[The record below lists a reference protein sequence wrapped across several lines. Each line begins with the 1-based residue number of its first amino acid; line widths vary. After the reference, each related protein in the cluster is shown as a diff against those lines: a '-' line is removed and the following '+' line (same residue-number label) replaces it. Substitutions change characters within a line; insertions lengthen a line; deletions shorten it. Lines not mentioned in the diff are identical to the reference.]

1 MTSPPLAPA
10 HAKMPSVNR
19 QTAPPRPLEA
29 VVFDCDGLLLDTE
42 THWST
47 AETTL
52 FARYG
57 KTFGRDHKVRMI
69 GSSMQAA
76 GEILEELLEQP
87 GRASQINDEM
97 LELVEEA
104 MMASEPMPG
113 AADLVGELRGRVPVA
128 LASNSWRRLI
138 TVALHAADLTDS
150 FDVVVCGDEVARPKP
165 APDIYLETARLLGA
179 APERTIALEDS
190 PNGVRSARAAG
201 MFVVGIPSFE
211 GIELP
216 EAHIVADSLKAD
228 DVRRALDLL

>member
-1 MTSPPLAPA
+1 LLGGA
-10 HAKMPSVNR
+10 HAKMPPMTDITS
-19 QTAPPRPLEA
+19 PPRPLEA

-42 THWST
+42 THWTT

-57 KTFGRDHKVRMI
+57 KTFGRDHKLRMI

-87 GRASQINDEM
+87 GRASEINVEM

-104 MMASEPMPG
+104 MVASEPMPG
-113 AADLVGELRGRVPVA
+113 AADLVAELRGRLPIA

-150 FDVVVCGDEVARPKP
+150 FDVVVCGDEVDRPKP
-165 APDIYLETARLLGA
+165 APDIYVETARLLGA

-190 PNGVRSARAAG
+190 PNGVQSARAAG

-216 EAHIVADSLKAD
+216 DAHFVSDSLKSD
-228 DVRRALDLL
+228 DVRRALDLI

>member
-1 MTSPPLAPA
+1 
-10 HAKMPSVNR
+10 MPSVNR

-42 THWST
+42 MHWTT

-57 KTFGRDHKVRMI
+57 KTFGHDHKLRMI
-69 GSSMQAA
+69 GSSLQAT
-76 GEILEELLEQP
+76 GVILEELLEQP
-87 GRASQINDEM
+87 GRASEINSEM
-97 LELVEEA
+97 LDLVEEA
-104 MMASEPMPG
+104 MVASEPMPG
-113 AADLVGELRGRVPVA
+113 AADLVAELRGRVPIA

-150 FDVVVCGDEVARPKP
+150 FDVVVCGDEVPHPKP
-165 APDIYLETARLLGA
+165 APDIYLETARLLKV

-190 PNGVRSARAAG
+190 PNGVQAARAAG

-216 EAHIVADSLKAD
+216 EAHILADSLKAQE
-228 DVRRALDLL
+228 VRRALDLL

>member
-1 MTSPPLAPA
+1 MNDITS
-10 HAKMPSVNR
+10 
-19 QTAPPRPLEA
+19 PPRPLEA

-42 THWST
+42 THWT
-47 AETTL
+47 AAETRL

-57 KTFGRDHKVRMI
+57 KSFGRDHKLRMI

-87 GRASQINDEM
+87 GRASEINAEM

-104 MMASEPMPG
+104 MVASEPMPG
-113 AADLVGELRGRVPVA
+113 AADLVAELRGRVPVA

-138 TVALHAADLTDS
+138 TVALHASDLTHS

-165 APDIYLETARLLGA
+165 APDIYLETARLLGV

-190 PNGVRSARAAG
+190 PNGVRSAHAAG
-201 MFVVGIPSFE
+201 MYVVGIPSFE

-216 EAHIVADSLKAD
+216 EAHLVADSLKSD

>member
-1 MTSPPLAPA
+1 MNDITS
-10 HAKMPSVNR
+10 
-19 QTAPPRPLEA
+19 PPRPLEA

-42 THWST
+42 THWT
-47 AETTL
+47 AAETRL

-57 KTFGRDHKVRMI
+57 KTFGRDHKLRMI

-87 GRASQINDEM
+87 GRASEINAEM

-104 MMASEPMPG
+104 MVASEPMPG
-113 AADLVGELRGRVPVA
+113 AADLVAELRGRVPVA

-138 TVALHAADLTDS
+138 TVALHAADLTHS

-190 PNGVRSARAAG
+190 PNGVRSARSAG

-216 EAHIVADSLKAD
+216 EAQLVADSVKAD
-228 DVRRALDLL
+228 DVRWALDLL

>member
-1 MTSPPLAPA
+1 
-10 HAKMPSVNR
+10 MPRVNR
-19 QTAPPRPLEA
+19 QSAPPRPLEA
-29 VVFDCDGLLLDTE
+29 VVFDCDGLLLNTE
-42 THWST
+42 VHWTT
-47 AETTL
+47 AEITL

-57 KTFGRDHKVRMI
+57 KTFGRDHKLRMI
-69 GSSMQAA
+69 GSSLQAT
-76 GEILEELLEQP
+76 GVILEELLEQP
-87 GRASQINDEM
+87 GRASEINIEM

-104 MMASEPMPG
+104 MVASEPMPG
-113 AADLVGELRGRVPVA
+113 AADLVAELHGRVPIA

-150 FDVVVCGDEVARPKP
+150 FDVVVCGDEVPSPKP
-165 APDIYLETARLLGA
+165 APDIYLETARLMNV

-190 PNGVRSARAAG
+190 ANGVRAAREAG

-216 EAHIVADSLKAD
+216 EAHMLADSLEAH

>member
-1 MTSPPLAPA
+1 LLRGVR
-10 HAKMPSVNR
+10 AKMPSMNR
-19 QTAPPRPLEA
+19 RTAAPRPLEA

-42 THWST
+42 THWT
-47 AETTL
+47 AAETTL
-52 FARYG
+52 FTRYG
-57 KTFGRDHKVRMI
+57 KTFGRDHKLRMI
-69 GSSMQAA
+69 GSSMQAS
-76 GEILEELLEQP
+76 GEILEDLLEQP
-87 GRASQINDEM
+87 GRASEINDER

-104 MMASEPMPG
+104 MVASEPMPG
-113 AADLVGELRGRVPVA
+113 AADRVAELRGRVLVA

-138 TVALHAADLTDS
+138 TVALHAADLTHS

-165 APDIYLETARLLGA
+165 APDIYLETARLLGVP
-179 APERTIALEDS
+179 PERTMALEDS

-216 EAHIVADSLKAD
+216 EAHLVADSLKAD

>member
-1 MTSPPLAPA
+1 VPRFPPMNDITS
-10 HAKMPSVNR
+10 
-19 QTAPPRPLEA
+19 PPRPLEA

-42 THWST
+42 THWT
-47 AETTL
+47 AAETRL

-57 KTFGRDHKVRMI
+57 KTFGRDHKLRMI

-87 GRASQINDEM
+87 GRASEINAEM

-104 MMASEPMPG
+104 MVASEPMPG
-113 AADLVGELRGRVPVA
+113 AADLVAELRGRVLVA

-138 TVALHAADLTDS
+138 TVALHAADLTHS

-216 EAHIVADSLKAD
+216 EAHLVADSLKAD
-228 DVRRALDLL
+228 DVRWALDLL